1 MARHIKTGDTV
12 MVTSGNDKG
21 KTGKVL
27 RILTKQNKVVVEG
40 LNIIFK
46 HVRPSQRSPQGGR
59 IRKEAPMS
67 ISKVLPVDP
76 TTGKATRV
84 RFRTEGS
91 TKQRVA
97 RSGTVLSTLSR

>member
-1 MARHIKTGDTV
+1 MARHIKSGDTV

-27 RILTKQNKVVVEG
+27 KVLTKQDKVIVEG

-46 HVRPSQRSPQGGR
+46 HVRPSQRNPQGGR
-59 IRKEAPMS
+59 IRKEAPMA
-67 ISKVLPVDP
+67 ISKVLPIDP
-76 TTGKATRV
+76 TSGKATRV
-84 RFRTEGS
+84 RFRKEGS
-91 TKQRVA
+91 TKQRLA